1 MTERSLMILG
11 SDWHTR
17 LDSSLTVGG
26 MIPTDITLRADAGQV
41 SGLINLS
48 FNCEGEHHEK
58 VFCTVGSGVGVF
70 VVSSVCGVLEYY
82 GYVYGDY

>member
-1 MTERSLMILG
+1 MILG
-11 SDWHTR
+11 SGWHTR

-26 MIPTDITLRADAGQV
+26 MIPTGITLRAGAGQV

-48 FNCEGEHHEK
+48 FNCEGEDHEK
-58 VFCTVGSGVGVF
+58 VFCTVCSGVGIF

-82 GYVYGDY
+82 GYVYGDH